1 MFDIIVENGI
11 SLATAIMTLFV
22 IVNPLG
28 NIPLFVSL
36 TNKMNENQRKNVFNT
51 ASIVAF
57 VLLLMFAFTG
67 KEIFS
72 VFGISIYSFQ
82 ISGGILLLIIAI
94 RIIVTGRVLE
104 LDDSPESVGAV
115 PIAMPL
121 LVGPG
126 AITTTIFNVQTYGLI
141 IAILSVLIVLL
152 VTWIILRYTKS
163 INQFL
168 GTIGALVISRL
179 SALLIAAIAVQYI
192 LLGISFFNNIP

>member
-11 SLATAIMTLFV
+11 SLATAVMTLFV

-57 VLLLMFAFTG
+57 VLLLIFAFTG

-94 RIIVTGRVLE
+94 RIIVTGRVLD

-126 AITTTIFNVQTYGLI
+126 AITTTIFNVQTY
-141 IAILSVLIVLL
+141 
-152 VTWIILRYTKS
+152 
-163 INQFL
+163 
-168 GTIGALVISRL
+168 
-179 SALLIAAIAVQYI
+179 
-192 LLGISFFNNIP
+192 

>member
-1 MFDIIVENGI
+1 M
-11 SLATAIMTLFV
+11 
-22 IVNPLG
+22 
-28 NIPLFVSL
+28 
-36 TNKMNENQRKNVFNT
+36 FNT

-57 VLLLMFAFTG
+57 VLLLIFAFTG

-94 RIIVTGRVLE
+94 RIIVSGRVLD

-126 AITTTIFNVQTYGLI
+126 AIATTIFNVQTYGLI
-141 IAILSVLIVLL
+141 IAILSVFIVIL
-152 VTWIILRYTKS
+152 VTWIVLRYAKS
-163 INQFL
+163 INRFL

-179 SALLIAAIAVQYI
+179 SALLIAAIAVQHI

>member
-57 VLLLMFAFTG
+57 VLLLIFAFTG

-94 RIIVTGRVLE
+94 RIIVTGRVLD
-104 LDDSPESVGAV
+104 LDDSAESVGAV

-126 AITTTIFNVQTYGLI
+126 AITTTIFNVQTY
-141 IAILSVLIVLL
+141 
-152 VTWIILRYTKS
+152 
-163 INQFL
+163 
-168 GTIGALVISRL
+168 
-179 SALLIAAIAVQYI
+179 
-192 LLGISFFNNIP
+192 

>member
-1 MFDIIVENGI
+1 MWFIFDIIVENGI
-11 SLATAIMTLFV
+11 SLATAVMTLFV

-57 VLLLMFAFTG
+57 VLLLIFAFTG

-94 RIIVTGRVLE
+94 RIIVTGRVLD

-126 AITTTIFNVQTYGLI
+126 AITTTIFNVQTY
-141 IAILSVLIVLL
+141 
-152 VTWIILRYTKS
+152 
-163 INQFL
+163 
-168 GTIGALVISRL
+168 
-179 SALLIAAIAVQYI
+179 
-192 LLGISFFNNIP
+192 

>member
-11 SLATAIMTLFV
+11 SLATAILTLFV

-57 VLLLMFAFTG
+57 VLLLIFAFTG
-67 KEIFS
+67 QEVFS

-94 RIIVTGRVLE
+94 RIIVSGRVLD
-104 LDDSPESVGAV
+104 LDDSPESVGVV

-126 AITTTIFNVQTYGLI
+126 AITTTIFNVQTY
-141 IAILSVLIVLL
+141 
-152 VTWIILRYTKS
+152 
-163 INQFL
+163 
-168 GTIGALVISRL
+168 
-179 SALLIAAIAVQYI
+179 
-192 LLGISFFNNIP
+192 